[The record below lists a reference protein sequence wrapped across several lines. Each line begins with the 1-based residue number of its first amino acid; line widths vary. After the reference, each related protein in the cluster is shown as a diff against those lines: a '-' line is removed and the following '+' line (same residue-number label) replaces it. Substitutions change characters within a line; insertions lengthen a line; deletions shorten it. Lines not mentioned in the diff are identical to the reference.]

1 MGRWK
6 TSWERE
12 RFVFAI
18 YHFSQRKIFSRSTS
32 SPSSRHC
39 VHLLEN
45 FLHHDHD
52 HLLNPQRCKKLQIL
66 QIYLCYFFLQLVLI
80 FGPFWVIFG
89 PFRQFWVIFGPIWV
103 ILGLFWVLL
112 GHFWAIFCCY
122 FLWQNMHLCYSNR
135 FLQLCII
142 VNIFVIFIIIVIIVM
157 IIFCSGKA
165 KGSVCWVTVVFSS
178 PSSSLSS
185 SSCCSCTGWSVIS
198 SSFQNKHGFCIVLNI
213 YVTFAGLARNI
224 SHNVSKFTFCIPTL
238 ILQNT
243 FPPPFQHLENLNLVQ
258 GF

>member
-1 MGRWK
+1 MIILIIFIKEFKVKMMFTNRSLWRRCPSRRRNLTN
-6 TSWERE
+6 TSQWGCAGEMI
-12 RFVFAI
+12 V
-18 YHFSQRKIFSRSTS
+18 
-32 SPSSRHC
+32 
-39 VHLLEN
+39 
-45 FLHHDHD
+45 
-52 HLLNPQRCKKLQIL
+52 
-66 QIYLCYFFLQLVLI
+66 
-80 FGPFWVIFG
+80 
-89 PFRQFWVIFGPIWV
+89 
-103 ILGLFWVLL
+103 
-112 GHFWAIFCCY
+112 
-122 FLWQNMHLCYSNR
+122 
-135 FLQLCII
+135 II
-142 VNIFVIFIIIVIIVM
+142 VNIFVIFIIIVIIVIVVM

-198 SSFQNKHGFCIVLNI
+198 SSFQNKHSFCIVLNI

-243 FPPPFQHLENLNLVQ
+243 FPPPFQHLENLNLIQ